1 MDCLYFKSRRAVTFT
16 KYLLTLHLFG
26 YRCIGKPSRAH
37 SRLPPAGHVGPRLGQ
52 QVGREQESSKMYLT
66 KPPCGNLVVRPWR
79 PLLLSTRC
87 TSWLRPPGRWK
98 PPTAHLAVRC
108 TQRQL
113 GVLLVLVVVVGASGG
128 QDPVDDGHAHQ
139 QLLSLRQSL
148 ESSDVLSF
156 PGAAS
161 SRMNVRSPFLLWN
174 IFPFPI
180 LCL

>member
-1 MDCLYFKSRRAVTFT
+1 MHWEAFSSSLSPPPRWPCWTPPRTTSWA
-16 KYLLTLHLFG
+16 G
-26 YRCIGKPSRAH
+26 ARC
-37 SRLPPAGHVGPRLGQ
+37 
-52 QVGREQESSKMYLT
+52 SKMYLT

-87 TSWLRPPGRWK
+87 TRWLRPPGRWK

-113 GVLLVLVVVVGASGG
+113 GVLLVLVVVGASGG
-128 QDPVDDGHAHQ
+128 QDPVDDGHAQ
-139 QLLSLRQSL
+139 EQLHTSRQSL

-174 IFPFPI
+174 IFPF
-180 LCL
+180 LHSFSLKNHHSKC

>member
-1 MDCLYFKSRRAVTFT
+1 MHWEAFSSSLSPPPRWPCWTPPRTTSWA
-16 KYLLTLHLFG
+16 G
-26 YRCIGKPSRAH
+26 ARC
-37 SRLPPAGHVGPRLGQ
+37 
-52 QVGREQESSKMYLT
+52 SKMYLT

-87 TSWLRPPGRWK
+87 TRWLRPPGRWK

-139 QLLSLRQSL
+139 QLHTSRQSL

-174 IFPFPI
+174 IFPF
-180 LCL
+180 LHSLSLQDHHSKC